1 MDFLCIS
8 TTDWDEIW
16 GSRQQ
21 IMSRLAEKGHRVVF
35 VERQVGPEH
44 LFKDPY
50 LRKKKIDAW
59 RHPTI
64 RETDQNILLLNPPIS
79 LPGRYYNNRINQI
92 NQRMLAN
99 RITHQLQSQGI
110 RQPVL
115 WIYPPHSAPLVGKFN
130 EILSVYHCIDRFSA
144 GTNGKKRQ
152 VIEHQENELL
162 GKVDIIFTHSIGLK
176 SLLQGKSNQPIFML
190 PSAADVAFFQTF
202 QATHPD
208 LSGIPHPRLGIFG
221 TLDERIDSTTLL
233 QLGSSH
239 PEWQFLLVGRV
250 RPGFEHLSQ
259 LKLLPNIHLLGNRPH
274 ADLPSLMNGCDV
286 LLAPYT
292 SGEKTEFINPLK
304 IYEYL
309 AIGKPVVSTP
319 LPEIQE
325 LGRFLLFATN
335 PDEFVQGISD
345 ALVNETHD
353 KTAERRLAAKEYS
366 WDCRM
371 VTIEEKIQEA
381 IGKA

>member
-21 IMSRLAEKGHRVVF
+21 IMSRLAQKGHRVVF

-50 LRKKKIDAW
+50 LRQKKIAAW
-59 RHPTI
+59 KQPAI
-64 RETDQNILLLNPPIS
+64 RETDQNILLLNPPLS
-79 LPGRYYNNRINQI
+79 LPGRYYINRINQLNQSRLANWII
-92 NQRMLAN
+92 NQIQAK
-99 RITHQLQSQGI
+99 GI

-130 EILSVYHCIDRFSA
+130 EILSVYHCIDHFSA
-144 GTNGKKRQ
+144 GTYGKKRQ
-152 VIEHQENELL
+152 VIDQQEIDLL
-162 GKVDIIFTHSIGLK
+162 RKVDIIFTHSTGLE
-176 SLLQGKSNQPIFML
+176 SLLRGKCNQPIFML
-190 PSAADVAFFQTF
+190 PSAADVAFYQTI
-202 QATHPD
+202 QTTHPD

-233 QLGSSH
+233 NISSSH
-239 PEWQFLLVGRV
+239 PEWQILLVGRI
-250 RPGFEHLSQ
+250 RPGFDHLSQ
-259 LKLLPNIHLLGNRPH
+259 LKMLHNIHLLGNRPH
-274 ADLPSLMNGCDV
+274 AELPSLMNGCDV

-309 AIGKPVVSTP
+309 SIGKPVVSTP

-325 LGRFLLFATN
+325 LGRYLIFATN

-345 ALVNETHD
+345 ALVNETHE
-353 KTAERRLAAKEYS
+353 KTAERRLSAKEYS
-366 WDCRM
+366 WDRRI
-371 VTIEEKIQEA
+371 VTIEEKIQKA
-381 IGKA
+381 IGKV